1 MAIRIEKNE
10 EAVNGNGW
18 THYQQLVL
26 NELERH
32 EEKLNIL
39 EKEIVSLRLAHARL
53 EMEIKANTDSLSK
66 VLAELKSI
74 DSNLTTKISSLNSER
89 EKMNGDL
96 SLLKWKVA
104 GAATFVSLVLTAI
117 FQGAVKFFLQG
128 G

>member
-18 THYQQLVL
+18 TRYQQLVL

-66 VLAELKSI
+66 VLAELKTI

-104 GAATFVSLVLTAI
+104 GVATFVSMVLTAV
-117 FQGAVKFFLQG
+117 FQGVVKFFLQG